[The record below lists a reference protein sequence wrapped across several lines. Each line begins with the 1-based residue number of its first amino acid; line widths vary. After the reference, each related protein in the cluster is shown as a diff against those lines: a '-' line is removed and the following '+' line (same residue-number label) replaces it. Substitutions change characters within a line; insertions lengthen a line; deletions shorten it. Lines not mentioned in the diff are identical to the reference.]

1 MLCDSMDCGGAETHI
16 LTLASALAARGHD
29 ITVASRGGRLAC
41 TLQRAGARHVTLPL
55 RANSPLAMLY
65 CRISLYKL
73 LAREKFD
80 IVHAHSRLSS
90 FLAQGV
96 AKRRGAGFVVTAH
109 AYFSL
114 SPLRRRLS
122 RWGSSTISV
131 SEDIKQYLV
140 KNYSLLPNKIRV
152 IPNGV
157 DEKKFCPTSTHSTST
172 LKIAFLSRL
181 DDDCSLTA
189 HLLCD
194 IAPKLSEKYPDL
206 SIIIGGD
213 GSEFDSVSKKAA
225 DINRMLGK
233 EFIKCVG
240 EVKDATTFLGSA
252 DIFIGV
258 SRAAIEAG
266 MCGLPMIICGNEGFL
281 GRLTEQN
288 FELAAAS
295 NFTARKQT
303 KPNAELL
310 CSELFALL
318 SQNKSELFEEVK
330 KLRELFLERYSLK
343 SFAESTEDV
352 YKSTPRL
359 KKRATADS
367 ILCGYY
373 GYGNIGD
380 DALLEAS
387 LRRARREY
395 RGGSIAVMTK
405 NGKIDSYRFGASCIK
420 RSSPLAVFIAIC
432 GAKRLIFGG
441 GTLLQSATSRRSLV
455 YYCAL
460 LMLAGSLKKECIL
473 WANGIELA
481 HSPLCRILLRSALKK
496 CSYIGVRDTRSL
508 AIAKKL
514 APKAAVMYEDD
525 LAKSEFYPESE
536 PKRINYLLS
545 TVFQRIPNDFI
556 IATPRARACDI
567 DISLLVKALAVERK
581 NKKEILVVPMNP
593 DEDSAICKEI
603 CCALSAKILD
613 GVSFYDLVEL
623 TSRAERIYSMRYHG
637 LVAADIANT
646 EAIGIGSD
654 EKISVYCKEKQ
665 IKHLGTNQED

>member
-16 LTLASALAARGHD
+16 LTLASALSARGHEL
-29 ITVASRGGRLAC
+29 TVASRGGRLVGE
-41 TLQRAGARHVTLPL
+41 LQQAGARHVTLPL
-55 RANSPLAMLY
+55 RANSPLALLC
-65 CRISLYKL
+65 CRISLCKL

-80 IVHAHSRLSS
+80 IVHAHSRLTS

-96 AKRRGAGFVVTAH
+96 AERRGAGFVVTAH

-122 RWGSSTISV
+122 RWGSSTIAV
-131 SEDIKQYLV
+131 SEDIRQYLM

-157 DEKKFCPTSTHSTST
+157 DERKFRPTHAHSTST

-181 DDDCSLTA
+181 DGDCSLTA

-194 IAPKLSEKYPDL
+194 IAPKLSKKHPDL
-206 SIIIGGD
+206 SIVIGG
-213 GSEFDSVSKKAA
+213 GGNEFDSISKKAVEV
-225 DINRMLGK
+225 NRKLGK

-240 EVKDATTFLGSA
+240 EVKDTAAFLGSA

-266 MCGLPMIICGNEGFL
+266 TCALPMIICGNEGFL
-281 GRLTEQN
+281 GRLAEHN

-295 NFTARKQT
+295 NFTARKQA
-303 KPNAELL
+303 KPDAKLL
-310 CSELFALL
+310 LNELFALL
-318 SQNKSELFEEVK
+318 SQDTDELFEEAK
-330 KLRELFLERYSLK
+330 KLRELFLARYSLK
-343 SFAESTEDV
+343 SFVESTEDV
-352 YKSTPRL
+352 YKSTPRK
-359 KKRATADS
+359 KKRASADS

-387 LRRARREY
+387 LRRASREY
-395 RGGSIAVMTK
+395 RGESIAVMTK
-405 NGKIDSYRFGASCIK
+405 NGKADGSRFGASCIK
-420 RSSPLAVFIAIC
+420 RSSPLAVFFAIC

-441 GTLLQSATSRRSLV
+441 GTLLQSSTSRRSLV

-481 HSPLCRILLRSALKK
+481 DSYFCRMLLRSALKK

-508 AIAKKL
+508 AVAKNF
-514 APKAAVMYEDD
+514 APKATVTYEDD

-536 PKRINYLLS
+536 PKRINYLLN
-545 TVFQRIPNDFI
+545 TVFLRIPDNFI
-556 IATPRARACDI
+556 LAAPRARADDG
-567 DISLLVKALAVERK
+567 DISLLVKALAAERK
-581 NKKEILVVPMNP
+581 NKKEILAVPMNSA
-593 DEDSAICKEI
+593 EDGAVCMEI
-603 CCALSAKILD
+603 CRSLGAKMLD
-613 GVSFYDLVEL
+613 GVSFCDLVGL
-623 TSRAERIYSMRYHG
+623 AGHAERIYSMRYHG
-637 LVAADIANT
+637 LVAAEIAGT

-665 IKHLGTNQED
+665 IKRLGTDQED